1 MAGDDRGSRAAM
13 KLSPPS
19 PPQHEEPSYR
29 RLSGPALSQVQEEPA
44 APGEE
49 DVRKRGYLRKQ
60 KHGHKRYF
68 VLRTHSHLG
77 PARLEYYDNEKKFR
91 SGPRPG
97 GAPKRVIFLSQCFTV
112 SRRADAKN
120 KHLLAL
126 YTKDEYFAMGADSEQ
141 EQDAWYRALS
151 ELISENRSS
160 CLDTEELE
168 EADEGLRAGP
178 VYKEVWQ
185 VNVKPRGLGQSKN
198 LSGVYRLC
206 LSSKAVHL
214 VKLSSAVACVHLLL
228 MNIRR
233 CGHSENYFF
242 IEVGRSSS
250 TGAGE
255 LWMQVEDSVVAQN
268 MHETFL
274 ETMKA
279 LKAFSEFRPR
289 SKSQSSGSNPISFIT
304 TRRYLGNL
312 PPSQTGLQRRSRTE
326 SAAGTP
332 PTTKNNAY
340 RFRTS
345 SEGEGTM
352 TRPFRSVTGSLIHLN
367 TARIN
372 LGKQEGTGRY
382 VRAPF
387 NSGYHSRSS
396 SLPVSHFPAAT
407 SPISVCSSSGH
418 GSASEPQNRP
428 SSSSVCGSPSD
439 GGFIS
444 SDEYGSSP
452 GDLRYFRVR
461 SNTPDSL
468 GNTPPIQ
475 EENTLSDY
483 MAMSTRNQ
491 SNGRD
496 EYMEA
501 DKCFRKRTYSL
512 TKPSNALQH
521 HKSQAAVSLDEDS
534 EEINKQFAYS
544 ESPKS
549 KDGSHPEDYSNGLDS
564 GCNQSRSK
572 AKDDGYMPMMP
583 SIPYD
588 SDYLPMAPKCVS
600 APKQIIPPCPSQVD
614 AKGYM
619 MMFPVASSP
628 NSLSGS
634 LSKGNEERVT
644 NGEYMDMSCR
654 NSSSVKQTN
663 DCNVNNSRGFSSYF
677 SLPRS
682 FKSSS
687 KPCGDHNEYVPMSSP
702 GKLLH
707 LGLDS
712 ATDGDANGE
721 SKIDLKSSISVLD
734 QQVRAPRPTKLTL
747 SMRGSNT
754 IPRIFDHSTEPTSP
768 GEYINIDFSD
778 KASSTPY
785 SLSAEGS
792 PSSLGSSCDHRQS
805 PLSDY
810 MSVDID
816 VQSPK
821 ATSELCSSPTD
832 ISSYS
837 RSGIS
842 RTQPSAGYAKLSCG
856 TACVSGT
863 SNRND
868 DYTTMTFNMAMTP
881 PMPFP
886 SEAENGTQLGS
897 PSSIVNRLCIA
908 DVTSFAGAF
917 PSVIHPVS
925 EPVVGPKV
933 IRADAQ
939 GRRRHS
945 SETFSSA
952 STVTTSSSCFTES
965 GKRHSSASFD
975 NVWLKPDESSC
986 DQEKKM
992 SRHCSTG
999 FQHGLN
1005 YIALSM
1011 HDGVCETVPPAC
1023 SQHQNGSRN
1032 LESGAYVSI
1041 DFTRADC
1048 LKCSAYRKD

>member
-1 MAGDDRGSRAAM
+1 MAGVLNAEEDRAGRTAV
-13 KLSPPS
+13 KPPS
-19 PPQHEEPSYR
+19 PPQHCGEESSHR
-29 RLSGPALSQVQEEPA
+29 RLPQVQEECV
-44 APGEE
+44 PGEE

-91 SGPRPG
+91 SGLQRPG
-97 GAPKRVIFLSQCFTV
+97 PPKRVIFLSQCFTV

-126 YTKDEYFAMGADSEQ
+126 YTKDEYFAMVADSEQ

-151 ELISENRSS
+151 ELISENKKS
-160 CLDTEELE
+160 CLADTEDDEMLE
-168 EADEGLRAGP
+168 ESGFRAGT
-178 VYKEVWQ
+178 VFKEVWQ
-185 VNVKPRGLGQSKN
+185 VNVKPRGLGQTKN
-198 LSGVYRLC
+198 LTGVYRLC
-206 LSSKAVHL
+206 LSNKAVHL
-214 VKLSSAVACVHLLL
+214 VKLNSEVACVHLLL

-255 LWMQVEDSVVAQN
+255 LWMQVDDCVVAQN

-279 LKAFSEFRPR
+279 LKAYSEFRPR
-289 SKSQSSGSNPISFIT
+289 SKSQSSGTNPISFIT

-326 SAAGTP
+326 SIAGTP
-332 PTTKNNAY
+332 PTSKSSSY

-372 LGKQEGTGRY
+372 LNKQEGTGRY

-387 NSGYHSRSS
+387 NSGYHSRSA
-396 SLPVSHFPAAT
+396 SLPVSHFPSAT
-407 SPISVCSSSGH
+407 SPINVCGPDTL
-418 GSASEPQNRP
+418 ARP

-483 MAMSTRNQ
+483 MSMSMKVHP
-491 SNGRD
+491 GGHD
-496 EYMEA
+496 DYMEA
-501 DKCFRKRTYSL
+501 DKSFRKRTYSL
-512 TKPSNALQH
+512 TKPTNVTLQQRSNT
-521 HKSQAAVSLDEDS
+521 AVSLDEDS
-534 EEINKQFAYS
+534 EEKHFAYS
-544 ESPKS
+544 ESPKL
-549 KDGSHPEDYSNGLDS
+549 KDSNHLEDYCNGLIDS
-564 GCNQSRSK
+564 VCNQNGSK

-583 SIPYD
+583 SVSCD
-588 SDYLPMAPKCVS
+588 SDYLPMAPKSVS
-600 APKQIIPPCPSQVD
+600 APKQIISRCPSQVD
-614 AKGYM
+614 SKGYM
-619 MMFPVASSP
+619 MMFPVSNSYGKNTSTGNAPKSSQ
-628 NSLSGS
+628 
-634 LSKGNEERVT
+634 KKVA
-644 NGEYMDMSCR
+644 NGEYMDMSYG
-654 NSSSVKQTN
+654 SASKQTIDSN
-663 DCNVNNSRGFSSYF
+663 LNNSRGLSSYF

-687 KPCGDHNEYVPMSSP
+687 KHCSDHSEYVPMSSP
-702 GKLLH
+702 GTILH
-707 LGLDS
+707 MGEEHVSDICK
-712 ATDGDANGE
+712 NGVVNGM
-721 SKIDLKSSISVLD
+721 SKTDLKSSSDTLD
-734 QQVRAPRPTKLTL
+734 HQIRATRPTKLTL
-747 SMRGSNT
+747 AMRGSNT
-754 IPRIFDHSTEPTSP
+754 IPRMFDHSNSAEPTSP

-792 PSSLGSSCDHRQS
+792 PTSLGSSCDHRQS

-821 ATSELCSSPTD
+821 ATAEFSNSLTD
-832 ISSYS
+832 ISSYACPA
-837 RSGIS
+837 IS
-842 RTQPSAGYAKLSCG
+842 RVQPSAEYAKLPCG
-856 TACVSGT
+856 TACVT
-863 SNRND
+863 TTNNRND
-868 DYTTMTFNMAMTP
+868 DYTTMTFNMAVTP
-881 PMPFP
+881 PRPFP
-886 SEAENGTQLGS
+886 DEAANGTKLDS
-897 PSSIVNRLCIA
+897 PSSFVNRLCIG
-908 DVTSFAGAF
+908 DVPSFKSGF
-917 PSVIHPVS
+917 PPVHN
-925 EPVVGPKV
+925 PNTDTVAGPKV
-933 IRADAQ
+933 IRADPQ

-952 STVTTSSSCFTES
+952 STVTTTSSCFTES

-975 NVWLKPDESSC
+975 NVWLKPDENSC

-992 SRHCSTG
+992 SRNCSTC

-1011 HDGVCETVPPAC
+1011 HDGVCEPASPVC

-1032 LESGAYVSI
+1032 METGAYVSI
-1041 DFTRADC
+1041 DFTRSDC
-1048 LKCSAYRKD
+1048 LKCSAFRKD